1 MLRGRTEITYTWV
14 TAQRADDAR
23 DSFEITVGVAKKILV
38 IEDDPVGRRM
48 ISDFLTAKGYQV
60 IWAANGADGVEMARM
75 VSPDL
80 VLCDVL
86 LPRKSGFEVCFDLKR
101 VGSEIKAP
109 VVLMSA
115 VLRSSEEQ
123 TYAKNGLQAD
133 AYLVKPFPM
142 STMLARIEQLLAA

>member
-1 MLRGRTEITYTWV
+1 VRDNL
-14 TAQRADDAR
+14 DAPMA
-23 DSFEITVGVAKKILV
+23 IAKKILV